1 LTPTIRAA
9 SLADLD
15 RLVEIEERSFSGDKL
30 SKRSLK
36 HLITK
41 GHAIILV
48 IMKDKQVAGDIVV
61 LLHRNT
67 SLARI
72 YSLAID
78 PSFRRQG
85 LANKLIAEAEKTA
98 AESGSFFM
106 RLEVRIDNNS
116 AITLYRS
123 LGYQDI
129 GRKADYYED
138 GAEALRM
145 EKRLRTSHPV
155 ALNKIPY
162 YEQTLIFTCG
172 PAALLMAMHAL
183 NKAIPLDRELEVRL
197 WREATTVFMTSG
209 HGGTTPFGLAIAA
222 KQRGFDV
229 DVFVNGPRPLFENS
243 VRSEDK
249 KAVIALTE
257 KDYLK
262 QMKEEGIGLSEV
274 IPTLDDLRAVVE
286 AGAIPIVL
294 ISTWQLYHEKVPHW
308 VVVTGF
314 DDKHIYIHDP
324 WVDAKKVEGAIDR
337 ENIPV
342 LLRNFEKMS
351 RYGRDQTRITLIVKR
366 SL

>member
-1 LTPTIRAA
+1 LTATIRAA

-15 RLVEIEERSFSGDKL
+15 RLVEIEECSFSGDKL

-41 GHAIILV
+41 GHAIVLV
-48 IMKDKQVAGDIVV
+48 IEKDKQIAGDIVV

-85 LANKLIAEAEKTA
+85 LANQLISEAERTA

-106 RLEVRIDNNS
+106 RLEVRIDNDS

-183 NKAIPLDRELEVRL
+183 NKEVPLDRELEVRL

-222 KQRGFDV
+222 KHRGFDV
-229 DVFVNGPRPLFENS
+229 DVFVNGPRPLFQNS

-249 KAVIALTE
+249 KVVIALTE
-257 KDYLK
+257 QDYLK
-262 QMKEEGIGLSEV
+262 QMAEEGIGLSEA
-274 IPTLDDLRAVVE
+274 IPTLDDIRAVVE

-324 WVDAKKVEGAIDR
+324 WVDAKKVESSIDR

-342 LLRNFEKMS
+342 LLSNFEKMS

-366 SL
+366 TL

>member
-1 LTPTIRAA
+1 MTPTIRAA

-106 RLEVRIDNNS
+106 RLEVRMDNNS

-324 WVDAKKVEGAIDR
+324 WVDAKKAEGAIDR